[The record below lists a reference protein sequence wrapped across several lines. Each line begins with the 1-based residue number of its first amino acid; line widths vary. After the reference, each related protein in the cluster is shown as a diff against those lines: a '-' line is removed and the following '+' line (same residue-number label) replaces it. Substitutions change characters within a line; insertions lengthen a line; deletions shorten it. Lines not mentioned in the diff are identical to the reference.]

1 MIEQERQLLTIPI
14 PALRNDR
21 ILRAARRLPVDRTP
35 VWMMRQAGR
44 SDPGYRRIREEIN
57 LPLEH
62 LFRTC
67 PVPMSETAVE
77 WAVKI
82 SMLPKRIGVDA
93 IIVYKDILTP
103 LCPMGAHFRFM
114 PGPVLSEPI
123 RSREQV
129 EALQPL
135 NDAPTQLAFTGKVIR
150 TLRKTLNGELPLIG
164 FAGAPMT
171 LAAFLIAGTSPMKRG
186 SEVPRPVKAVFQKRP
201 RGTGPRATVEVSVP
215 PPAKAVFQM
224 LTEAPELAHQL
235 LARLTEA
242 TINYLN
248 YQIAEG
254 VQIVQLFESIADV
267 MPREMYQ
274 EFMLPYHQQIF
285 AELNRSVPAILFAKE
300 CAELDLMHQSGAD
313 VLSVGKCVNLAQ
325 AKVETAE
332 NPVAFQGNV
341 DNDILRD
348 GTFADITTAVHDCLR
363 QGGKTGHILNL
374 SHGLHRDTPFENV
387 KHFVQAAK
395 TFRREQAEASK

>member
-1 MIEQERQLLTIPI
+1 
-14 PALRNDR
+14 
-21 ILRAARRLPVDRTP
+21 
-35 VWMMRQAGR
+35 MMRQAGR

-67 PVPMSETAVE
+67 PVPMSDTTVE

-82 SMLPKRIGVDA
+82 SLLPKRIGVDA

-103 LCPMGAHFRFM
+103 LCPMGAHFRFT

-129 EALQPL
+129 EALQPI

-150 TLRKTLNGELPLIG
+150 TLRETLDGELPLIG

-171 LAAFLIAGTSPMKRG
+171 LAAFLIAGTSPMKQG
-186 SEVPRPVKAVFQKRP
+186 SELTPV
-201 RGTGPRATVEVSVP
+201 GTVCNPASVP
-215 PPAKAVFQM
+215 PPAKVVFQM
-224 LTEAPELAHQL
+224 LTEAPKLAHQL
-235 LARLTEA
+235 LARLTDA

-254 VQIVQLFESIADV
+254 VQTVQLFESIADV
-267 MPREMYQ
+267 MPRAMYQ
-274 EFMLPYHQQIF
+274 EFVLPYHQQIF

-325 AKVETAE
+325 ARAETAE
-332 NPVAFQGNV
+332 NPIAFQGNV

-348 GTFADITTAVHDCLR
+348 GTFADITTAVHDCLI

-395 TFRREQAEASK
+395 TFR